1 MLMMR
6 IHEIKRESV
15 TPLSEIVLTTLSN
28 FPPDRTTLHITVCV
42 SLGRYESNL
51 SNHYMYCMRACFVG
65 RNVREQKQ
73 TAHRLWQEAAGSAS
87 VFWQSMDTD
96 GNVFLERETWEVG
109 GIAQTMIL
117 GYVPGGHSFK
127 TSSARED
134 YIYRNITYN
143 VIIYAM

>member
-1 MLMMR
+1 
-6 IHEIKRESV
+6 
-15 TPLSEIVLTTLSN
+15 
-28 FPPDRTTLHITVCV
+28 
-42 SLGRYESNL
+42 
-51 SNHYMYCMRACFVG
+51 
-65 RNVREQKQ
+65 
-73 TAHRLWQEAAGSAS
+73 
-87 VFWQSMDTD
+87 MDTD
-96 GNVFLERETWEVG
+96 GNVCLERETREVG